1 MSTAQANNTG
11 ANESGKTVGAHIGI
25 VDSDRNAKTRRVVIE
40 YMAKHP
46 KYGKYVRHRT
56 GLQVHDE
63 NNESRLG
70 DRVEIVPCRR
80 MSKSKSW
87 RIARIV
93 ERAPQE

>member
-1 MSTAQANNTG
+1 MSAAQATNTG
-11 ANESGKTVGAHIGI
+11 ANEAKKTVGAQIGI
-25 VDSDRNAKTRRVVIE
+25 VESDRNAKTRRVVIE

-56 GLQVHDE
+56 ALQVHDE
-63 NNESRLG
+63 ANESRLG

-87 RIARIV
+87 RVARIV